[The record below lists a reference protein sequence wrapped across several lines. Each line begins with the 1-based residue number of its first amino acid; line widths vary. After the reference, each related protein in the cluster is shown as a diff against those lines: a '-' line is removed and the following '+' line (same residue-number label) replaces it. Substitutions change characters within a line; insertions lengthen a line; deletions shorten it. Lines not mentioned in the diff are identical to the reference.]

1 MRVSV
6 VVKCLLALSV
16 LTVVSVFAQTPAA
29 TDAQVERLSP
39 QEQRG
44 KEIYFGMETP
54 AAPRITARSG
64 NPPTEM
70 PGTLEACV
78 NCHGKDGK
86 GNPEAAIIPA
96 SITWAALTKPYDSP
110 HANGRT
116 RPAYT
121 ERLLVRA
128 VCMGIDPAGNELHAA
143 MPRFQMSRED
153 MTALIAYL
161 KRLGGREHKTVT
173 SDK

>member
-1 MRVSV
+1 MAM
-6 VVKCLLALSV
+6 KCLVALIGLA
-16 LTVVSVFAQTPAA
+16 VVSVFAQAPRA
-29 TDAQVERLSP
+29 TDAQADRLAR

-44 KEIYFGMETP
+44 REIYFGLEAP

-64 NPPTEM
+64 NPPTEV
-70 PGTLEACV
+70 PGTLLACV

-86 GNPEAAIIPA
+86 GNPEAAIMPA
-96 SITWAALTKPYDSP
+96 SITWATLTKPYDSP
-110 HANGRT
+110 HADGRT

-128 VCMGIDPAGNELHAA
+128 VCMGLDPAGNELHVT

-153 MTALIAYL
+153 MNALLAYL
-161 KRLGGREHKTVT
+161 KRLGAESAPRDERAR
-173 SDK
+173 